1 MYGFNWICSAF
12 DVWANNVANTSVALD
27 LSSAKLYSGW
37 RCRYLSAVGISFAT
51 SASLLH
57 DLLSNRNSEEGKQM
71 PPSIVV
77 SESKRLQL
85 VALLQ
90 KQKTSEKGSQW
101 MLCLHESRVKTKRAF
116 PWSTQQTNK
125 FLKFCTPATTFYV
138 KAVNEVI
145 QT

>member
-1 MYGFNWICSAF
+1 MSKQRRKYIRCVGSQPGKAF
-12 DVWANNVANTSVALD
+12 
-27 LSSAKLYSGW
+27 YSGW
-37 RCRYLSAVGISFAT
+37 RCRCLSTVGISFAT

-57 DLLSNRNSEEGKQM
+57 DLLSNQNSEEGKQM

-116 PWSTQQTNK
+116 P
-125 FLKFCTPATTFYV
+125 
-138 KAVNEVI
+138 
-145 QT
+145 